1 MREIH
6 APHETVHTWSAF
18 FIHIATVVIGLLI
31 AVGLEQIVE
40 HFHHRGQADEAR
52 ESLKEERSINKAN
65 FAKAVAN
72 WRWEAAELE
81 NNLSVLK
88 YIKSHPGTPQAQLP
102 GYVRL
107 NYLVTASVHT
117 AWDAAKQ
124 AGVVTYLGKKEAVDY
139 ATLYAALDRVEQSDR
154 ATWLKLNEA
163 LQFQLDGMDPGLMS
177 SVELDQA
184 ILAMQAT
191 LRNHFLL
198 GNELRVL
205 QTSFPDFP
213 PSVSRDELSKMHH
226 IPNESEALM
235 LGNAYKLTEDRMR
248 AAGYLGAKPSPA
260 AVNGSVEK
268 H

>member
-40 HFHHRGQADEAR
+40 HLHHRAQADEAR

-65 FAKAVAN
+65 FAEAVAN
-72 WRWEAAELE
+72 WRWEEAELE

-88 YIKSHPGTPQAQLP
+88 YVKSHRGTPQSQLP

-107 NYLVTASVHT
+107 NFQVTASVHT
-117 AWDAAKQ
+117 AWDAVKQ
-124 AGVVTYLGKKEAVDY
+124 ANVVTYLGKREAVDY
-139 ATLYAALDRVEQSDR
+139 AALYAALDRVEQGER

-163 LQFQLDGMDPGLMS
+163 LQFQLDAMDPGLMS
-177 SVELDQA
+177 NVGLDQA

-205 QTSFPDFP
+205 QNSFQTS
-213 PSVSRDELSKMHH
+213 
-226 IPNESEALM
+226 
-235 LGNAYKLTEDRMR
+235 LGL
-248 AAGYLGAKPSPA
+248 
-260 AVNGSVEK
+260 
-268 H
+268 